1 MKKSLILLL
10 VIFVFAASVFA
21 YTYPRWRAM
30 PIRVYI
36 PQNGEYSKLMVK
48 AFNTWQTKTNGVV
61 RFKYVS
67 QKSESDIYVAFVK
80 RVNCGNPNAVGCAH
94 QGYTSKG
101 FYTQSYIEIGMRDLV
116 YNADGS
122 VYGTTSGVRS
132 RNHLYGVMLHEIGHT
147 LGLGHT
153 SNKNSIMY
161 DTDRNELQYIT
172 KADIN
177 ELIKKYR

>member
-1 MKKSLILLL
+1 MKKFLILFSVLIL
-10 VIFVFAASVFA
+10 FTSFVCAA
-21 YTYPRWRAM
+21 TYPRWRAM

-48 AFNTWQTKTNGVV
+48 AFNTWQQKTNGIV

-67 QKSESDIYVAFVK
+67 KRSESDIYVAFVK
-80 RVNCGNPNAVGCAH
+80 RVNCNDPNAVGCAH
-94 QGYTSKG
+94 TGYTTKG
-101 FYTQSYIEIGMRDLV
+101 YFTQSYIEVGMRDLV
-116 YNADGS
+116 YRADGT

-147 LGLGHT
+147 LGLEHT

-161 DTDRNELQYIT
+161 GTDRNEMQYIT
-172 KADIN
+172 KSDIN
-177 ELIKKYR
+177 TLIEKYR